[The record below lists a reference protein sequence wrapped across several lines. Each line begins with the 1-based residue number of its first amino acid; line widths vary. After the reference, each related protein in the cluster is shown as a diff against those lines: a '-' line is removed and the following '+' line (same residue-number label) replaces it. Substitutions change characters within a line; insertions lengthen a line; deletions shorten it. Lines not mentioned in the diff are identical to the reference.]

1 MQQSLFVFFFFPTFL
16 YCVRTVS
23 RSTYGILVYFSKC
36 LLYLLDLVHLIYLL
50 DLAHLIEFFRIIQ
63 I

>member
-1 MQQSLFVFFFFPTFL
+1 L

-23 RSTYGILVYFSKC
+23 RSIYGILVYFSKC